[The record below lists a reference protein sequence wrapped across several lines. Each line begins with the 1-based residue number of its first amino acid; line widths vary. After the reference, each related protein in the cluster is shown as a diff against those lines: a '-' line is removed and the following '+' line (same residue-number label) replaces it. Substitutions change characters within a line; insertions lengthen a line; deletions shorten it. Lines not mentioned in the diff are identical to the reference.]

1 MSLNGFWARLAR
13 SADNPVAS
21 SPSTAV
27 ASTGVGAVLTLS
39 FVTGGSAITYGAS
52 IVTVAGE
59 SPRTSDSS
67 ALRTMVALAASIGFA
82 CCAYHASSAPV
93 GLVTLSASIQSAI
106 ASSQAGGTP

>member
-27 ASTGVGAVLTLS
+27 ASTGAGAVLTLS
-39 FVTGGSAITYGAS
+39 FVVVVFGNAMTYGAS
-52 IVTVAGE
+52 IVTAAGE

-67 ALRTMVALAASIGFA
+67 AVRRIGALAASIGLA
-82 CCAYHASSAPV
+82 CCAYHASPAPD
-93 GLVTLSASIQSAI
+93 GRATLSAASQSA
-106 ASSQAGGTP
+106 